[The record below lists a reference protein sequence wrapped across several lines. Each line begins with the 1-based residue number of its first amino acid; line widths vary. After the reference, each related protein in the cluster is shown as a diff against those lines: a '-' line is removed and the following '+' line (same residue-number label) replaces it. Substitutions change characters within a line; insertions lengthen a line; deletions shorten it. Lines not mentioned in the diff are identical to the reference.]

1 MVLHNNT
8 NSNVCA
14 VQKETEFHTAV
25 LDRRG
30 AVVVLCIVEGIIEM
44 ELNVYRVR
52 QCGMYCVRFRILDR
66 YGVTGTF

>member
-1 MVLHNNT
+1 VPWFLYCLVKINIQVVLHNNT

-44 ELNVYRVR
+44 ELR
-52 QCGMYCVRFRILDR
+52 M
-66 YGVTGTF
+66 